1 MKRLLFANLI
11 LIVTVNAFSQTFT
24 LEETFQTGLRS
35 GSISWGDINNDG
47 NLDFIQTGNDI
58 NANATTRLLINTGS
72 TFELQNTDL
81 PNIFEGASD
90 WGDYDNDGDL
100 DLLLAGSGTDGLL
113 TRLYNNSG
121 GVLTLNENVSL
132 HGIDR
137 GSVEWGDYDEDGDL
151 DILISGQDVES
162 GSVSKI
168 YNNEN
173 GTFTEVEASLTGVS
187 FGIASWVDFDGD
199 GDLDVMLSGVTGTAP
214 DTGPKVSELFENTG
228 TTFSLVFEGS
238 FEGLSESSLDFGD
251 YDNDG
256 DLDFLVAGFTNS
268 NASFT
273 AIYQNNESSFD
284 IVFEG
289 SLPNVIEGTV
299 LWGDSDNDGD
309 LDIFITG
316 NTVSA
321 TDKIAQ
327 LYSNNGSGFDLES
340 SFDEAGQS
348 AAAFA
353 DYDSDGDLD
362 IFISGQR
369 NDLTIYSGIYM
380 NENSNET
387 QASNANIKPTAPSEL
402 TSQVENDAI
411 VLSWDLA
418 SDNNTQQDAL
428 TYALY
433 VRSESDTLINPSSL
447 SDGKRKL
454 VKRGNS
460 GSSNSFN
467 LNYEL
472 DPGDYFWSVQS
483 IDNAFEGSSFADEES
498 FHINFPPVITGTS
511 SSLATLEETS
521 LLIEIQD
528 LVIDDPDNEFPSDFT
543 LTVLEGTNY
552 TLTNN
557 EITPDLDFN
566 GVLSVSVLVNDGT
579 DDSEITEI
587 AIEVTPVNDPPVIT
601 GSNVTYSTSEETNL
615 TIDINDLIVQDP
627 DNEFPTDFSLEIG
640 EGDNYTQSNNVITP
654 DNGFVGAIN
663 VPITVND
670 GTDSSEPFDLMVE
683 VTQVLGLDKDF
694 IQDNF
699 AVYPNPT
706 TDYVTIESNGTS
718 NTFELAIYDLNGIL
732 LFTDKTGKNKIDLTK
747 FNKGFYLL
755 KISNE
760 SKIGTMIILRE

>member
-1 MKRLLFANLI
+1 MRRLLFASLI
-11 LIVTVNAFSQTFT
+11 LTVTINAFSQSFT
-24 LEETFQTGLRS
+24 LEETFQNGLRS

-58 NANATTRLLINTGS
+58 DATATTRLFINTGS
-72 TFELQNTDL
+72 TFELLNTDL

-113 TRLYNNSG
+113 TRLYDNIEG
-121 GVLTLNENVSL
+121 ELILNGAVSL

-137 GSVEWGDYDEDGDL
+137 GSVEWGDYDADGDL
-151 DILISGQDVES
+151 DLLISGQDGES
-162 GSVSKI
+162 GSVTKI

-173 GTFTEVEASLTGVS
+173 GTFTEVETSLTGVS

-199 GDLDVMLSGVTGTAP
+199 GDLDVMLSGFTS
-214 DTGPKVSELFENTG
+214 TGPKVSELYENTG
-228 TTFSLVFEGS
+228 TTFSLVFEDS
-238 FEGLSESSLDFGD
+238 FKGLSESSLDFGD

-268 NASFT
+268 NTSFT
-273 AIYQNNESSFD
+273 AIYQNNGSSFD

-369 NDLTIYSGIYM
+369 NDFTIYSGIYV
-380 NENSNET
+380 NENSNEI
-387 QASNANIKPTAPSEL
+387 QASNANIKPIPPSGL
-402 TSQVENDAI
+402 TSQIENDAV

-418 SDNNTQQDAL
+418 SDNSTPQDAL
-428 TYALY
+428 TYALF
-433 VRSESDTLINPSSL
+433 VRSESDTLVNPSSL

-467 LNYEL
+467 FNYEL

-483 IDNAFEGSSFADEES
+483 IDNAFEGSSFVDEEL
-498 FHINFPPVITGTS
+498 FHINFPPVISGTS
-511 SSLATLEETS
+511 SSLATPEETS

-528 LVIDDPDNEFPSDFT
+528 LEIDDPDNEFPSDFT
-543 LTVLEGTNY
+543 LTVLEGANY
-552 TLTNN
+552 TFTNN
-557 EITPDLDFN
+557 EITPELDFN
-566 GVLSVSVLVNDGT
+566 GMLSVPVLVNDGT
-579 DDSEITEI
+579 DDSEIAEI

-601 GSNVTYSTSEETNL
+601 GSNVTYSTPEETNL

-627 DNEFPTDFSLEIG
+627 DNKFPTDFSLEIG

-654 DNGFVGAIN
+654 DNGFVGVIN

-683 VTQVLGLDKDF
+683 VMQVLGLDKDF

-706 TDYVTIESNGTS
+706 TDYVIIQPNETS
-718 NTFELAIYDLNGIL
+718 IAYDLAIYDINGIL
-732 LFTDKTGKNKIDLTK
+732 LFADKILTNRKKEIDLRK
-747 FNKGFYLL
+747 FSIGLYLL
-755 KISNE
+755 KISSE
-760 SKIGTMIILRE
+760 SKVGTMTILKE